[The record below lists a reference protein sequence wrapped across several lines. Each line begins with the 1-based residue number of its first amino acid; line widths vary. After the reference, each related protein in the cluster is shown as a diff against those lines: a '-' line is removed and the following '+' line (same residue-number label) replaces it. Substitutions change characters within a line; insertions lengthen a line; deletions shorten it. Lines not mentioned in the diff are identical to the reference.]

1 MRVFAIAAA
10 FLFSAA
16 AQANEARTLLD
27 QAVAVAETHK
37 ATRYAFTLVYTDLK
51 APAAKSYTLRFDPR
65 LPEGKR
71 WSLLKPAEEAL
82 TKEERKRL
90 KTLLKA
96 NDADD
101 RLIYERLAP
110 SAKEARLVAEDAD
123 TATFVGAVRDKDT
136 PDSLARAVDM
146 TMVLDKAGGY
156 LRTISVKSKA
166 AFKPAPVAKVE
177 RMTQI
182 QSYEPIAPG
191 GPALLRKA
199 ESSAAGEAMFKKF
212 DQHVTM
218 EYRDFERVAPDQVA
232 AGK

>member
-1 MRVFAIAAA
+1 MAVMAQAAA
-10 FLFSAA
+10 RYSWDNKFALF
-16 AQANEARTLLD
+16 RTLLD
-27 QAVAVAETHK
+27 GVVDQCASEVQGRWTSDRRTIESTVTLDVYDAFKGAVT
-37 ATRYAFTLVYTDLK
+37 
-51 APAAKSYTLRFDPR
+51 
-65 LPEGKR
+65 
-71 WSLLKPAEEAL
+71 
-82 TKEERKRL
+82 
-90 KTLLKA
+90 
-96 NDADD
+96 
-101 RLIYERLAP
+101 
-110 SAKEARLVAEDAD
+110 D